1 MMPFERQTPSIIFA
15 RFPPT
20 SVSLRTGP
28 LNFFE
33 VGAVA
38 PHCKFRAKLYTS
50 LIMHGVLE
58 ADIEGFGLL

>member
-28 LNFFE
+28 SNFFE
-33 VGAVA
+33 AGAVA
-38 PHCKFRAKLYTS
+38 PHYKFRAKLYTN

>member
-1 MMPFERQTPSIIFA
+1 MMPFERQTPSIIFV

-20 SVSLRTGP
+20 SVFLRTGP

-38 PHCKFRAKLYTS
+38 PHYKFRAKLYTS
-50 LIMHGVLE
+50 
-58 ADIEGFGLL
+58 